1 MTIPRGT
8 AQSPKYQRL
17 AADLRRRIAE
27 GEFTAEAALPVES
40 ELERQ
45 YGVARNTVRLAVD
58 VLVNEGRLVRLQGK
72 GTYLREH
79 PVLDHRAY
87 GPAPGRDVR
96 PSLPGPAGPSGASGS
111 SGSSGSSGLS
121 GSVGSVG
128 MPGLSGALVASAA
141 SGSTAATGATG
152 VPGAPG
158 AEDGPRDC
166 LAVPSAV
173 YRGEAADAGR
183 ELTVDFE
190 MMIVR
195 ARIDIA
201 ERLGLRPG
209 EAIVVRRQLRLLDR
223 EPYSI
228 EESHYRAGLAA
239 GTPLMEPDQIDGGD
253 EAVLAALGRTEI
265 GAVDHLV
272 ARMPGPEEA
281 QWFQGGPGVPLVVQ
295 TRVTYDRRGPVR
307 VIETR
312 YSADRSRL
320 VYGIGDLAA
329 RASLPAP
336 AAPVDPARAD
346 AP

>member
-27 GEFTAEAALPVES
+27 GEFTADAALPVES

-87 GPAPGRDVR
+87 GPA
-96 PSLPGPAGPSGASGS
+96 L
-111 SGSSGSSGLS
+111 
-121 GSVGSVG
+121 
-128 MPGLSGALVASAA
+128 
-141 SGSTAATGATG
+141 
-152 VPGAPG
+152 APVS
-158 AEDGPRDC
+158 RDC
-166 LAVPSAV
+166 LAAPSAV
-173 YRGEAADAGR
+173 YLGEAADAGR
-183 ELTVDFE
+183 ELSTDFE

-195 ARIDIA
+195 ARVDVA

-239 GTPLMEPDQIDGGD
+239 GTPLMEPDPVDGGD
-253 EAVLAALGRTEI
+253 EAVLDALGRTEI

-281 QWFQGGPGVPLVVQ
+281 QWFQGGPGVPLMVQ

-320 VYGIGDLAA
+320 VYGIGDLGA
-329 RASLPAP
+329 RTTLPAP

>member
-27 GEFTAEAALPVES
+27 GEFTADAALPVES

-79 PVLDHRAY
+79 PVLDHRAF
-87 GPAPGRDVR
+87 GPAPA
-96 PSLPGPAGPSGASGS
+96 PA
-111 SGSSGSSGLS
+111 
-121 GSVGSVG
+121 
-128 MPGLSGALVASAA
+128 
-141 SGSTAATGATG
+141 
-152 VPGAPG
+152 
-158 AEDGPRDC
+158 PRDC
-166 LAVPSAV
+166 LAGPSAV
-173 YRGEAADAGR
+173 YLGEAAEAGR
-183 ELTVDFE
+183 ELGTDFE

-195 ARIDIA
+195 ARVDIA

-239 GTPLMEPDQIDGGD
+239 GTPLMEPDPVEGGD
-253 EAVLAALGRTEI
+253 EAVLATLGRVEI

-281 QWFQGGPGVPLVVQ
+281 QWFQGGPGVPLMVQ

-320 VYGIGDLAA
+320 VYGVGDLGA
-329 RASLPAP
+329 RTTLPAP

>member
-27 GEFTAEAALPVES
+27 GEFTTAAALPVES

-87 GPAPGRDVR
+87 GPAPRLEPR
-96 PSLPGPAGPSGASGS
+96 GPAP
-111 SGSSGSSGLS
+111 L
-121 GSVGSVG
+121 
-128 MPGLSGALVASAA
+128 
-141 SGSTAATGATG
+141 
-152 VPGAPG
+152 
-158 AEDGPRDC
+158 DC
-166 LAVPSAV
+166 LATPSAV
-173 YRGEAADAGR
+173 YRGEADDSGR

-195 ARIDIA
+195 ARVDIA

-253 EAVLAALGRTEI
+253 EAVLAALGRTEV

-320 VYGIGDLAA
+320 VYGVGDLAA
-329 RASLPAP
+329 RTTLPAP

-346 AP
+346 AQ

>member
-27 GEFTAEAALPVES
+27 GEFTAQAALPVES

-87 GPAPGRDVR
+87 GPTPAPLSRD
-96 PSLPGPAGPSGASGS
+96 PLA
-111 SGSSGSSGLS
+111 
-121 GSVGSVG
+121 
-128 MPGLSGALVASAA
+128 
-141 SGSTAATGATG
+141 
-152 VPGAPG
+152 
-158 AEDGPRDC
+158 GPRDC
-166 LAVPSAV
+166 LAVPTAV
-173 YRGEAADAGR
+173 YLGEAADAGR

-195 ARIDIA
+195 ARVDIA

-253 EAVLAALGRTEI
+253 EAVLARLGRTEI

-281 QWFQGGPGVPLVVQ
+281 QWFQGGPGVPLMVQ

-320 VYGIGDLAA
+320 VYGVGDLAA
-329 RASLPAP
+329 RALLPAP

>member
-27 GEFTAEAALPVES
+27 GEFTADAALPVES

-87 GPAPGRDVR
+87 GPTLAP
-96 PSLPGPAGPSGASGS
+96 A
-111 SGSSGSSGLS
+111 
-121 GSVGSVG
+121 
-128 MPGLSGALVASAA
+128 
-141 SGSTAATGATG
+141 
-152 VPGAPG
+152 
-158 AEDGPRDC
+158 PRDC
-166 LAVPSAV
+166 LAGPSDV
-173 YRGEAADAGR
+173 YLGEAAEAGR
-183 ELTVDFE
+183 ELSTDFE

-195 ARIDIA
+195 ARVDIA

-239 GTPLMEPDQIDGGD
+239 GTPLMEPDPVEGGD
-253 EAVLAALGRTEI
+253 EAVLATLGRTEI

-320 VYGIGDLAA
+320 VYGVGDLGA
-329 RASLPAP
+329 RTTLPAP

-346 AP
+346 AT

>member
-1 MTIPRGT
+1 VTIPRGT

-27 GEFTAEAALPVES
+27 GEFTADAALPVES

-87 GPAPGRDVR
+87 GPDLAP
-96 PSLPGPAGPSGASGS
+96 
-111 SGSSGSSGLS
+111 
-121 GSVGSVG
+121 
-128 MPGLSGALVASAA
+128 
-141 SGSTAATGATG
+141 
-152 VPGAPG
+152 
-158 AEDGPRDC
+158 EPRDC
-166 LAVPSAV
+166 LGAPSAV
-173 YRGEAADAGR
+173 YLGEAADAGR
-183 ELTVDFE
+183 ELGTDFE

-195 ARIDIA
+195 ARVDIA

-239 GTPLMEPDQIDGGD
+239 GTPLMEPDPVEGGD

-281 QWFQGGPGVPLVVQ
+281 QWFQGGPGVPLMVQ

-320 VYGIGDLAA
+320 VYGIGDLGA
-329 RASLPAP
+329 RTTLPAP

>member
-27 GEFTAEAALPVES
+27 GEFTAQAALPVES

-87 GPAPGRDVR
+87 GPTPAAPAPRD
-96 PSLPGPAGPSGASGS
+96 P
-111 SGSSGSSGLS
+111 
-121 GSVGSVG
+121 
-128 MPGLSGALVASAA
+128 LV
-141 SGSTAATGATG
+141 
-152 VPGAPG
+152 
-158 AEDGPRDC
+158 GPRDC
-166 LAVPSAV
+166 LAVPTAV
-173 YRGEAADAGR
+173 YLGEAADAGR

-195 ARIDIA
+195 ARVDIA

-253 EAVLAALGRTEI
+253 EAVLGLLGRTEI

-281 QWFQGGPGVPLVVQ
+281 QWFQGGPGVPLMVQ

-320 VYGIGDLAA
+320 VYGVGDLAA
-329 RASLPAP
+329 RALLPAP

>member
-1 MTIPRGT
+1 
-8 AQSPKYQRL
+8 
-17 AADLRRRIAE
+17 
-27 GEFTAEAALPVES
+27 LP
-40 ELERQ
+40 
-45 YGVARNTVRLAVD
+45 
-58 VLVNEGRLVRLQGK
+58 
-72 GTYLREH
+72 
-79 PVLDHRAY
+79 
-87 GPAPGRDVR
+87 PAPRE
-96 PSLPGPAGPSGASGS
+96 PQAGPREPQA
-111 SGSSGSSGLS
+111 
-121 GSVGSVG
+121 
-128 MPGLSGALVASAA
+128 
-141 SGSTAATGATG
+141 
-152 VPGAPG
+152 
-158 AEDGPRDC
+158 GPRDC
-166 LAVPSAV
+166 LAAPTTV
-173 YRGEAADAGR
+173 YLGEAAEAGR
-183 ELTVDFE
+183 ELTTDFE

-195 ARIDIA
+195 ARVDIA

-209 EAIVVRRQLRLLDR
+209 EAIVVRRQLRMLDR

-253 EAVLAALGRTEI
+253 EAVLAALGRTEV

-281 QWFQGGPGVPLVVQ
+281 QWFQGGPGVPLMVQ

-320 VYGIGDLAA
+320 VYGVGDLAA
-329 RASLPAP
+329 RAQLPAP

>member
-8 AQSPKYQRL
+8 TQSPKYQRL

-27 GEFTAEAALPVES
+27 GEFTAQAALPVES

-87 GPAPGRDVR
+87 GPAPA
-96 PSLPGPAGPSGASGS
+96 PPGPRDPLA
-111 SGSSGSSGLS
+111 
-121 GSVGSVG
+121 
-128 MPGLSGALVASAA
+128 
-141 SGSTAATGATG
+141 
-152 VPGAPG
+152 
-158 AEDGPRDC
+158 GPRDC
-166 LAVPSAV
+166 LAVPTAV
-173 YRGEAADAGR
+173 YLGEAADAGR

-195 ARIDIA
+195 ARVDIA

-253 EAVLAALGRTEI
+253 EAVLALLGRTEI

-281 QWFQGGPGVPLVVQ
+281 QWFQGGPGVPLMVQ

-320 VYGIGDLAA
+320 VYGVGDLAA
-329 RASLPAP
+329 RTQLPAP

>member
-1 MTIPRGT
+1 MTIPRGS

-17 AADLRRRIAE
+17 AADLRRRIAA
-27 GEFTAEAALPVES
+27 GEFTAEAPLPVEGV
-40 ELERQ
+40 LEQQ

-87 GPAPGRDVR
+87 GPSPLPGRQ
-96 PSLPGPAGPSGASGS
+96 
-111 SGSSGSSGLS
+111 
-121 GSVGSVG
+121 
-128 MPGLSGALVASAA
+128 
-141 SGSTAATGATG
+141 
-152 VPGAPG
+152 
-158 AEDGPRDC
+158 DC
-166 LAVPSAV
+166 LAVPSGIYAH
-173 YRGEAADAGR
+173 EALAAGR

-190 MMIVR
+190 MLIVR
-195 ARIDIA
+195 ARVDIA

-209 EAIVVRRQLRLLDR
+209 EAIVVRRQLRMLDR

-239 GTPLMEPDQIDGGD
+239 GTPLMEPDQVEGGD
-253 EAVLAALGRTEI
+253 EAVLAGLGRTEI

-312 YSADRSRL
+312 YSGDRCRL
-320 VYGIGDLAA
+320 VYGVGDLGA
-329 RASLPAP
+329 RTVLPAP
-336 AAPVDPARAD
+336 ASPADTGAVAD
-346 AP
+346 SC

>member
-27 GEFTAEAALPVES
+27 GEFTADAALPVES

-79 PVLDHRAY
+79 PVLDHHAY
-87 GPAPGRDVR
+87 GPA
-96 PSLPGPAGPSGASGS
+96 LP
-111 SGSSGSSGLS
+111 
-121 GSVGSVG
+121 
-128 MPGLSGALVASAA
+128 AA
-141 SGSTAATGATG
+141 
-152 VPGAPG
+152 
-158 AEDGPRDC
+158 PRDC
-166 LAVPSAV
+166 LAVPTAV
-173 YRGEAADAGR
+173 YLGEAAEAGR
-183 ELTVDFE
+183 ELGTDFE

-195 ARIDIA
+195 ARVDIA

-209 EAIVVRRQLRLLDR
+209 EAIVVRRQLRTLDR

-239 GTPLMEPDQIDGGD
+239 GTPLMEPDPVEGGD

-281 QWFQGGPGVPLVVQ
+281 QWFQGGPGVPLMVQ

-320 VYGIGDLAA
+320 VYGVGDLGA
-329 RASLPAP
+329 RTTLPAP
-336 AAPVDPARAD
+336 AAPVDPAPADPVPAD

>member
-8 AQSPKYQRL
+8 TQSPKYQRL

-27 GEFTAEAALPVES
+27 GEFTAQAALPVES

-87 GPAPGRDVR
+87 GPAPV
-96 PSLPGPAGPSGASGS
+96 PPGPRDPLA
-111 SGSSGSSGLS
+111 
-121 GSVGSVG
+121 
-128 MPGLSGALVASAA
+128 
-141 SGSTAATGATG
+141 
-152 VPGAPG
+152 
-158 AEDGPRDC
+158 GPRDC
-166 LAVPSAV
+166 LAVPTAV
-173 YRGEAADAGR
+173 YLGEAADAGR

-195 ARIDIA
+195 ARVDIA

-253 EAVLAALGRTEI
+253 EAVLALLGRTEI

-281 QWFQGGPGVPLVVQ
+281 QWFQGGPGVPLMVQ

-320 VYGIGDLAA
+320 VYGVGDLAA
-329 RASLPAP
+329 RTQLPAP

>member
-27 GEFTAEAALPVES
+27 GEFTTDAALPVES

-79 PVLDHRAY
+79 PVLDHHAY
-87 GPAPGRDVR
+87 GPT
-96 PSLPGPAGPSGASGS
+96 LPPA
-111 SGSSGSSGLS
+111 
-121 GSVGSVG
+121 
-128 MPGLSGALVASAA
+128 
-141 SGSTAATGATG
+141 
-152 VPGAPG
+152 
-158 AEDGPRDC
+158 PRDC
-166 LAVPSAV
+166 LAAPSDV
-173 YRGEAADAGR
+173 YLGEAADAGR
-183 ELTVDFE
+183 ELSNDFE

-195 ARIDIA
+195 ARVDIA

-209 EAIVVRRQLRLLDR
+209 ETIVVRRQLRLLDR

-239 GTPLMEPDQIDGGD
+239 GTPLMEPDPVEGGD

-320 VYGIGDLAA
+320 VYGIGDLSA
-329 RASLPAP
+329 RTTLPAP
-336 AAPVDPARAD
+336 ATPVDPARAD

>member
-27 GEFTAEAALPVES
+27 GEFTADAALPVES

-79 PVLDHRAY
+79 PVLDHHAY
-87 GPAPGRDVR
+87 GPTQP
-96 PSLPGPAGPSGASGS
+96 PA
-111 SGSSGSSGLS
+111 
-121 GSVGSVG
+121 
-128 MPGLSGALVASAA
+128 
-141 SGSTAATGATG
+141 
-152 VPGAPG
+152 
-158 AEDGPRDC
+158 PRDC
-166 LAVPSAV
+166 LAAPSTV
-173 YRGEAADAGR
+173 YLGEAAEAGR
-183 ELTVDFE
+183 ELSTDFE

-195 ARIDIA
+195 ARVDIA

-239 GTPLMEPDQIDGGD
+239 GTPLMEPDPVEGGD
-253 EAVLAALGRTEI
+253 EAVLATLGRTEI

-320 VYGIGDLAA
+320 VYGIGDLGA
-329 RASLPAP
+329 RTTLPAP
-336 AAPVDPARAD
+336 ATPVDPARAD

>member
-17 AADLRRRIAE
+17 AADLRRRISE
-27 GEFTAEAALPVES
+27 GEFTADAALPVES

-87 GPAPGRDVR
+87 GPA
-96 PSLPGPAGPSGASGS
+96 AGPGA
-111 SGSSGSSGLS
+111 
-121 GSVGSVG
+121 
-128 MPGLSGALVASAA
+128 
-141 SGSTAATGATG
+141 
-152 VPGAPG
+152 
-158 AEDGPRDC
+158 RDC
-166 LAVPSAV
+166 LAVPAAV
-173 YRGEAADAGR
+173 YSGEAADAGR

-195 ARIDIA
+195 ARVDIA

-253 EAVLAALGRTEI
+253 EAVLAALGRTEV

-281 QWFQGGPGVPLVVQ
+281 QWFQGGPGVPLMVQ

-320 VYGIGDLAA
+320 VYGVGDLGA
-329 RASLPAP
+329 RTTLPAP
-336 AAPVDPARAD
+336 GGPVDAPAPAET
-346 AP
+346 P

>member
-27 GEFTAEAALPVES
+27 GEFTADAALPVES

-87 GPAPGRDVR
+87 GP
-96 PSLPGPAGPSGASGS
+96 SLPPA
-111 SGSSGSSGLS
+111 
-121 GSVGSVG
+121 
-128 MPGLSGALVASAA
+128 
-141 SGSTAATGATG
+141 
-152 VPGAPG
+152 
-158 AEDGPRDC
+158 PRDC
-166 LAVPSAV
+166 LAVPTAV
-173 YRGEAADAGR
+173 YLGEAAEAGR
-183 ELTVDFE
+183 ELGTDFE

-195 ARIDIA
+195 ARVDIA

-209 EAIVVRRQLRLLDR
+209 EAIVVRRQLRMLDR

-239 GTPLMEPDQIDGGD
+239 GTPLMEPDPVEGGD

-281 QWFQGGPGVPLVVQ
+281 QWFQGGPGVPLMVQ

-320 VYGIGDLAA
+320 VYGVGDLGA
-329 RASLPAP
+329 RTTLPAP
-336 AAPVDPARAD
+336 AAPVDPAPAD

>member
-27 GEFTAEAALPVES
+27 GEFTTDAALPVES

-79 PVLDHRAY
+79 PVLDHHAY
-87 GPAPGRDVR
+87 GPT
-96 PSLPGPAGPSGASGS
+96 LPPA
-111 SGSSGSSGLS
+111 
-121 GSVGSVG
+121 
-128 MPGLSGALVASAA
+128 
-141 SGSTAATGATG
+141 
-152 VPGAPG
+152 
-158 AEDGPRDC
+158 PRDC
-166 LAVPSAV
+166 LAAPSDV
-173 YRGEAADAGR
+173 YLGEAADAGR
-183 ELTVDFE
+183 ELSTDFE

-195 ARIDIA
+195 ARVDIA

-209 EAIVVRRQLRLLDR
+209 ETIVVRRQLRLLDR

-239 GTPLMEPDQIDGGD
+239 GTPLMEPDPVEGGD

-320 VYGIGDLAA
+320 VYGIGDLSA
-329 RASLPAP
+329 RTTLPAP
-336 AAPVDPARAD
+336 ATPVDPARAD